1 MKTIKGL
8 LLLLPLAASFP
19 ALSGEFSGK
28 VIKLGIDP
36 TFHRWNIKLRRAS

>member
-28 VIKLGIDP
+28 VIAGHRSHLSTAGI
-36 TFHRWNIKLRRAS
+36 